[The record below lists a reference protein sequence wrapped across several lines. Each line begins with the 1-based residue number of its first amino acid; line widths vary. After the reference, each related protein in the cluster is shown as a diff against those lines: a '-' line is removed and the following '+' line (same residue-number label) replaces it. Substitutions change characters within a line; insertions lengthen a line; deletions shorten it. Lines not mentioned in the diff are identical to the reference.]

1 MSTALF
7 ALGDTA
13 AALGPAAVLLAL
25 MPLLLLAGGGALAE
39 PGGAPI
45 RWIRIEIA
53 PTATTRP
60 GARRDPYARHLT
72 GAPA

>member
-1 MSTALF
+1 MTTALL

-25 MPLLLLAGGGALAE
+25 MPLLLLVCGIALAE

-53 PTATTRP
+53 PTLAARPAT
-60 GARRDPYARHLT
+60 GGPYARHLT